1 MLAGHHRAAA
11 PSKKFV
17 FPGIMAMSVVMT
29 PMFSG
34 ISIVWDRE
42 LGCLREPGKLV
53 WDGDQSGAT
62 RLARAQAG

>member
-1 MLAGHHRAAA
+1 
-11 PSKKFV
+11 
-17 FPGIMAMSVVMT
+17 MT